1 MRFEPR
7 LSCSNKM
14 STENLSSMHK
24 EHEQDGATQLFAEPS
39 ENMQCTVDTQNTT
52 SYSHGDMTDQVAAET
67 LVRFRDQMPQGQ
79 QMINTQCA
87 STGFWQQGSNSNS
100 NDYVQQLPQ
109 NPQEATSLLQP
120 PLVYSEPNLHST
132 VFGLSRAIT
141 SLQQKQEN
149 ITGAL
154 QNVVSILQEIR
165 TKPGSDKP
173 DGFNGLHARGTSSS
187 GIPHGRQ
194 EVVPDYSYSASIDQS
209 QKGSTNCRNPSEQG
223 SITNHSSTIEN
234 GTSIDRNPEINRGY
248 TSYNHTTESGT
259 TNYRNP
265 TYERG
270 STSYRPA
277 TGMGATN
284 FRNPTE
290 LRDSTNYMPATGMGT
305 TIYRNPTEEKDSTYY
320 MQAAGMGTTNYQNS
334 TEERDRNNYMP
345 ATGTD
350 TNYQTATEAGNTNCM
365 PLTDRG
371 TTNYRISTEDRG
383 ITNYQTSTDRHSLYN
398 YPSSIEARTSALYL
412 ASIGDNGSVSHSNL
426 KEGTSNC
433 QRTERYGSTGERSRW
448 DFSTHRQR
456 DRESCQQGQIIPFT
470 SNTDR
475 SYSSQRAPV
484 QNYGVIHDDANR
496 IFLYDQDKT
505 NYSEQDKMLHGG
517 SRFKTYP
524 RINSFNE
531 NRRQQYRTNYDM
543 KLPSFDGKEDW
554 KVWVSRFEAVAERRQ
569 WDDDTKLDNLLPKL
583 QGRAGDFVFT
593 QLPKQTL
600 ECYSE
605 LVKELNSRFRVVET
619 KRTFAA
625 KFSQRVQRPNET
637 VEEYAADLKR
647 LYSKAHQSRDARTRQ
662 EDLVRRFLGGLRD
675 NDARFEIEY
684 NKEPEDIDE
693 AVYHAVNFLQT
704 RRRSNPDAFADKKFK
719 KFARRATDEIVY
731 DSDGEEYQEDV
742 TDIDHVYRIPA
753 KSEKP
758 AVKKQVKQEQKSEN
772 VDNVKSGSDDSQKLL
787 AETKNLMQNL
797 VTQIENIAQN
807 NQGKQ
812 TIQPPRFSQQRRGIV
827 CYGCHEQ
834 GHISRDCPKRVG
846 KAPQKPEQII
856 TSERDKNKA
865 GCSGT
870 GNYSN
875 SPLN

>member
-1 MRFEPR
+1 
-7 LSCSNKM
+7 M

-39 ENMQCTVDTQNTT
+39 ENMQCTVDTQNST

-173 DGFNGLHARGTSSS
+173 DEFNGLHARGTSSS

-209 QKGSTNCRNPSEQG
+209 QKGSANCRNPSEQG

-234 GTSIDRNPEINRGY
+234 GTSIDQNPEIKRGY

-284 FRNPTE
+284 FRNPAE
-290 LRDSTNYMPATGMGT
+290 LRDSTNYMPATGKGT
-305 TIYRNPTEEKDSTYY
+305 TIYRNPTEERDSTYY
-320 MQAAGMGTTNYQNS
+320 TPAAGMGTTNYQN
-334 TEERDRNNYMP
+334 
-345 ATGTD
+345 
-350 TNYQTATEAGNTNCM
+350 
-365 PLTDRG
+365 
-371 TTNYRISTEDRG
+371 STEDRG
-383 ITNYQTSTDRHSLYN
+383 ITNYQTSTDIHSLYN
-398 YPSSIEARTSALYL
+398 YPSSIEARTSAPYP
-412 ASIGDNGSVSHSNL
+412 ASIGDNGSVSHNNL

-433 QRTERYGSTGERSRW
+433 QRTERYGSTGERSKW
-448 DFSTHRQR
+448 DYSTHRQR
-456 DRESCQQGQIIPFT
+456 DRESCQQDQIIPFT

-484 QNYGVIHDDANR
+484 QNYGVIDDDANR
-496 IFLYDQDKT
+496 IFLYDQDRT
-505 NYSEQDKMLHGG
+505 NYSEQDNMLQGG

-531 NRRQQYRTNYDM
+531 NRRQQYRSNYDM

-554 KVWVSRFEAVAERRQ
+554 KVWVSRFEAIAERRQ

-583 QGRAGDFVFT
+583 LGRAGDFVFT

-625 KFSQRVQRPNET
+625 KFSQ
-637 VEEYAADLKR
+637 
-647 LYSKAHQSRDARTRQ
+647 
-662 EDLVRRFLGGLRD
+662 
-675 NDARFEIEY
+675 
-684 NKEPEDIDE
+684 
-693 AVYHAVNFLQT
+693 
-704 RRRSNPDAFADKKFK
+704 
-719 KFARRATDEIVY
+719 
-731 DSDGEEYQEDV
+731 
-742 TDIDHVYRIPA
+742 
-753 KSEKP
+753 
-758 AVKKQVKQEQKSEN
+758 
-772 VDNVKSGSDDSQKLL
+772 
-787 AETKNLMQNL
+787 
-797 VTQIENIAQN
+797 
-807 NQGKQ
+807 
-812 TIQPPRFSQQRRGIV
+812 
-827 CYGCHEQ
+827 
-834 GHISRDCPKRVG
+834 
-846 KAPQKPEQII
+846 
-856 TSERDKNKA
+856 
-865 GCSGT
+865 
-870 GNYSN
+870 
-875 SPLN
+875 

>member
-1 MRFEPR
+1 
-7 LSCSNKM
+7 
-14 STENLSSMHK
+14 
-24 EHEQDGATQLFAEPS
+24 
-39 ENMQCTVDTQNTT
+39 
-52 SYSHGDMTDQVAAET
+52 
-67 LVRFRDQMPQGQ
+67 
-79 QMINTQCA
+79 
-87 STGFWQQGSNSNS
+87 
-100 NDYVQQLPQ
+100 
-109 NPQEATSLLQP
+109 
-120 PLVYSEPNLHST
+120 
-132 VFGLSRAIT
+132 
-141 SLQQKQEN
+141 
-149 ITGAL
+149 
-154 QNVVSILQEIR
+154 
-165 TKPGSDKP
+165 
-173 DGFNGLHARGTSSS
+173 
-187 GIPHGRQ
+187 
-194 EVVPDYSYSASIDQS
+194 
-209 QKGSTNCRNPSEQG
+209 
-223 SITNHSSTIEN
+223 
-234 GTSIDRNPEINRGY
+234 
-248 TSYNHTTESGT
+248 
-259 TNYRNP
+259 
-265 TYERG
+265 
-270 STSYRPA
+270 
-277 TGMGATN
+277 
-284 FRNPTE
+284 
-290 LRDSTNYMPATGMGT
+290 
-305 TIYRNPTEEKDSTYY
+305 
-320 MQAAGMGTTNYQNS
+320 MGTTNYQNS
-334 TEERDRNNYMP
+334 TEERDSTYYMP
-345 ATGTD
+345 AIGMD
-350 TNYQTATEAGNTNCM
+350 TNYRNATEASNTNCM
-365 PLTDRG
+365 LLTDRG
-371 TTNYRISTEDRG
+371 TTNYRISTEERG

-398 YPSSIEARTSALYL
+398 YPSSIEARTSALYP
-412 ASIGDNGSVSHSNL
+412 ASIVDNGSVSHNNL

-433 QRTERYGSTGERSRW
+433 QRTERYGSTWERSRW
-448 DFSTHRQR
+448 DYSTHRQR
-456 DRESCQQGQIIPFT
+456 DRESCQQDQILPFT

-475 SYSSQRAPV
+475 SYSSQQAPV
-484 QNYGVIHDDANR
+484 ENYGVIDDDANR
-496 IFLYDQDKT
+496 IFLYDQDRT
-505 NYSEQDKMLHGG
+505 HYSEQDKMLHGG

-524 RINSFNE
+524 RNNSFNV
-531 NRRQQYRTNYDM
+531 NRRQQCRSKYDM

-554 KVWVSRFEAVAERRQ
+554 KVWVSRFEAIAERRQ

-583 QGRAGDFVFT
+583 QGRAGVFVFT

-662 EDLVRRFLGGLRD
+662 EDLVRRFLDGLRD
-675 NDARFEIEY
+675 NDDRFEIEY

-731 DSDGEEYQEDV
+731 DSDGEECQEDV
-742 TDIDHVYRIPA
+742 TDMDHVYRIPA

-772 VDNVKSGSDDSQKLL
+772 VDHVKSGSDDSQKLL

-797 VTQIENIAQN
+797 VTQIENIAQS

-812 TIQPPRFSQQRRGIV
+812 TIQQPRFSQQRRDIV
-827 CYGCHEQ
+827 YYGCHEQ

-856 TSERDKNKA
+856 TSERDKT

>member
-79 QMINTQCA
+79 QMMNSQCA
-87 STGFWQQGSNSNS
+87 STGFWQQGTNSNS
-100 NDYVQQLPQ
+100 NDDVQQL
-109 NPQEATSLLQP
+109 PQEATSLLQP
-120 PLVYSEPNLHST
+120 ALVYSEPNLHST
-132 VFGLSRAIT
+132 VFGLSRVIT

-149 ITGAL
+149 TTGAL

-173 DGFNGLHARGTSSS
+173 DEFKSLHARGTSSS

-209 QKGSTNCRNPSEQG
+209 QKGSANCRNPSEQG

-234 GTSIDRNPEINRGY
+234 CTSIDQNPEINRGY

-259 TNYRNP
+259 TNHRNP

-277 TGMGATN
+277 TGMGTTN
-284 FRNPTE
+284 FRNPAE
-290 LRDSTNYMPATGMGT
+290 LRDSTYYMPATGM
-305 TIYRNPTEEKDSTYY
+305 
-320 MQAAGMGTTNYQNS
+320 
-334 TEERDRNNYMP
+334 
-345 ATGTD
+345 D
-350 TNYQTATEAGNTNCM
+350 TNYRNATEASNTNCM
-365 PLTDRG
+365 LLTDRG
-371 TTNYRISTEDRG
+371 TTNYRISTEERG

-398 YPSSIEARTSALYL
+398 YPSSIEARTSALYP
-412 ASIGDNGSVSHSNL
+412 ASIVDNGSVSHNNL

-433 QRTERYGSTGERSRW
+433 QRTDRYGSTGERSRW
-448 DFSTHRQR
+448 DYSTHRQR
-456 DRESCQQGQIIPFT
+456 DRESCQQDQILPFT

-484 QNYGVIHDDANR
+484 QNYGVMDDDANR
-496 IFLYDQDKT
+496 IFLYDQDRT
-505 NYSEQDKMLHGG
+505 NYSEQDKVLYDG

-524 RINSFNE
+524 RNNSFNE
-531 NRRQQYRTNYDM
+531 NRRQQYRSNYDM

-554 KVWVSRFEAVAERRQ
+554 KVWVSRFEAIAERRQ

-662 EDLVRRFLGGLRD
+662 EDLVRRFLDGLRD

-772 VDNVKSGSDDSQKLL
+772 VDHVKSGSDDSQKLL

-797 VTQIENIAQN
+797 VTQIENIAQS

-812 TIQPPRFSQQRRGIV
+812 TIQQPRFSQQRRGIV

-846 KAPQKPEQII
+846 KAPQKPEQLI
-856 TSERDKNKA
+856 TSERDKT

>member
-24 EHEQDGATQLFAEPS
+24 EHEQDGATHLFAEPY

-173 DGFNGLHARGTSSS
+173 DEFNGLHARGTSSS

-209 QKGSTNCRNPSEQG
+209 QKGSANCRNPSEQG

-234 GTSIDRNPEINRGY
+234 GTSIDQNPEINRGY

-284 FRNPTE
+284 FRNPAE
-290 LRDSTNYMPATGMGT
+290 LRDSTNFMPATGKGT
-305 TIYRNPTEEKDSTYY
+305 TIYQNPTEERDSTYY
-320 MQAAGMGTTNYQNS
+320 TPAAGMGTTNYQN
-334 TEERDRNNYMP
+334 
-345 ATGTD
+345 
-350 TNYQTATEAGNTNCM
+350 
-365 PLTDRG
+365 
-371 TTNYRISTEDRG
+371 STEDRG

-398 YPSSIEARTSALYL
+398 YPSSIEARTSAPYP
-412 ASIGDNGSVSHSNL
+412 ASIGDNGSVSHNNL

-433 QRTERYGSTGERSRW
+433 QRTERYGSTGERSKW
-448 DFSTHRQR
+448 DYSTHRQR
-456 DRESCQQGQIIPFT
+456 DRESCQQDQIIPFT

-484 QNYGVIHDDANR
+484 QNYGVIDDDANR
-496 IFLYDQDKT
+496 IFLYDQDRT
-505 NYSEQDKMLHGG
+505 NYSEQDNMLHGG
-517 SRFKTYP
+517 SPFKTYP

-531 NRRQQYRTNYDM
+531 NRRQQYRSNYDM

-554 KVWVSRFEAVAERRQ
+554 KVWVSRFEAFAERRQ

-605 LVKELNSRFRVVET
+605 LVKELNSRLRVVET
-619 KRTFAA
+619 KKTFAA

-662 EDLVRRFLGGLRD
+662 EDLVRRFLDGLRD

-719 KFARRATDEIVY
+719 KFARRATDESMTVM
-731 DSDGEEYQEDV
+731 E
-742 TDIDHVYRIPA
+742 
-753 KSEKP
+753 KSIRKM
-758 AVKKQVKQEQKSEN
+758 
-772 VDNVKSGSDDSQKLL
+772 SQ
-787 AETKNLMQNL
+787 
-797 VTQIENIAQN
+797 I
-807 NQGKQ
+807 
-812 TIQPPRFSQQRRGIV
+812 
-827 CYGCHEQ
+827 
-834 GHISRDCPKRVG
+834 
-846 KAPQKPEQII
+846 
-856 TSERDKNKA
+856 
-865 GCSGT
+865 
-870 GNYSN
+870 
-875 SPLN
+875 

>member
-132 VFGLSRAIT
+132 VFGLSRAII
-141 SLQQKQEN
+141 SLQQKQEH

-173 DGFNGLHARGTSSS
+173 DEFNGLHARGTSSS

-209 QKGSTNCRNPSEQG
+209 QKGSANCRNPSEQG

-234 GTSIDRNPEINRGY
+234 GTSIDQNPEIKRGY

-284 FRNPTE
+284 FRNPAE
-290 LRDSTNYMPATGMGT
+290 LRDSTHYMPATGKGT
-305 TIYRNPTEEKDSTYY
+305 TIYRNPTEERDSTYY
-320 MQAAGMGTTNYQNS
+320 TPAAGMGTTNYQN
-334 TEERDRNNYMP
+334 
-345 ATGTD
+345 
-350 TNYQTATEAGNTNCM
+350 
-365 PLTDRG
+365 
-371 TTNYRISTEDRG
+371 STEDRG

-398 YPSSIEARTSALYL
+398 YPSSIEARTSAPYP
-412 ASIGDNGSVSHSNL
+412 ASIGDNGSVSHNNL

-433 QRTERYGSTGERSRW
+433 QRTERYGSTGERSKW
-448 DFSTHRQR
+448 DYSTHRQR
-456 DRESCQQGQIIPFT
+456 DRESCQQDQIIPFT

-484 QNYGVIHDDANR
+484 QNYGVIDDDANR
-496 IFLYDQDKT
+496 IFLYDQDRT
-505 NYSEQDKMLHGG
+505 NYSEQDNMLQGE

-531 NRRQQYRTNYDM
+531 NRRQ
-543 KLPSFDGKEDW
+543 
-554 KVWVSRFEAVAERRQ
+554 
-569 WDDDTKLDNLLPKL
+569 
-583 QGRAGDFVFT
+583 
-593 QLPKQTL
+593 
-600 ECYSE
+600 
-605 LVKELNSRFRVVET
+605 
-619 KRTFAA
+619 
-625 KFSQRVQRPNET
+625 
-637 VEEYAADLKR
+637 
-647 LYSKAHQSRDARTRQ
+647 
-662 EDLVRRFLGGLRD
+662 
-675 NDARFEIEY
+675 
-684 NKEPEDIDE
+684 
-693 AVYHAVNFLQT
+693 
-704 RRRSNPDAFADKKFK
+704 
-719 KFARRATDEIVY
+719 
-731 DSDGEEYQEDV
+731 
-742 TDIDHVYRIPA
+742 
-753 KSEKP
+753 
-758 AVKKQVKQEQKSEN
+758 
-772 VDNVKSGSDDSQKLL
+772 
-787 AETKNLMQNL
+787 
-797 VTQIENIAQN
+797 
-807 NQGKQ
+807 
-812 TIQPPRFSQQRRGIV
+812 
-827 CYGCHEQ
+827 
-834 GHISRDCPKRVG
+834 
-846 KAPQKPEQII
+846 
-856 TSERDKNKA
+856 
-865 GCSGT
+865 
-870 GNYSN
+870 
-875 SPLN
+875 

>member
-1 MRFEPR
+1 
-7 LSCSNKM
+7 
-14 STENLSSMHK
+14 
-24 EHEQDGATQLFAEPS
+24 
-39 ENMQCTVDTQNTT
+39 
-52 SYSHGDMTDQVAAET
+52 MTDQVAAET
-67 LVRFRDQMPQGQ
+67 LVRFRDQTPQGQ
-79 QMINTQCA
+79 HMINTQCA
-87 STGFWQQGSNSNS
+87 STGFWQQGTDSN
-100 NDYVQQLPQ
+100 VQQLTQ
-109 NPQEATSLLQP
+109 KPQEARALIQP
-120 PLVYSEPNLHST
+120 PLVYSEPNLHNLHST

-173 DGFNGLHARGTSSS
+173 DEFNSLHARGASSS

-209 QKGSTNCRNPSEQG
+209 QKGSANCQNPSEQG

-234 GTSIDRNPEINRGY
+234 CTSIDPNSEINRGY

-259 TNYRNP
+259 TNHRNP

-277 TGMGATN
+277 TGMGTTHY
-284 FRNPTE
+284 RNPAE

-305 TIYRNPTEEKDSTYY
+305 TIYRNPTEERDSTYY
-320 MQAAGMGTTNYQNS
+320 MPAAGMGTTNYQ
-334 TEERDRNNYMP
+334 
-345 ATGTD
+345 
-350 TNYQTATEAGNTNCM
+350 
-365 PLTDRG
+365 
-371 TTNYRISTEDRG
+371 ISTENRG
-383 ITNYQTSTDRHSLYN
+383 ITNCQTSTDRHSVYN
-398 YPSSIEARTSALYL
+398 YPSSTEARTNALYL
-412 ASIGDNGSVSHSNL
+412 ASKGDNGSVSYQNL

-448 DFSTHRQR
+448 DYSTDRQR
-456 DRESCQQGQIIPFT
+456 DRESCQQDQILPFT

-475 SYSSQRAPV
+475 SYSSQQVPV
-484 QNYGVIHDDANR
+484 QNYGVIDDDANR
-496 IFLYDQDKT
+496 IFLFDQDKT
-505 NYSEQDKMLHGG
+505 NYQEQDKMLHGR
-517 SRFKTYP
+517 SSFKTYS
-524 RINSFNE
+524 RNNSFNE
-531 NRRQQYRTNYDM
+531 NRRQQYRSNYDM

-554 KVWVSRFEAVAERRQ
+554 KVWVSRFEAIAERRQ

-647 LYSKAHQSRDARTRQ
+647 LYSKAHQSRDAKTRQ
-662 EDLVRRFLGGLRD
+662 EDLVRRFLDGLRD

-772 VDNVKSGSDDSQKLL
+772 VDHVKSGSDDSQKLL

-797 VTQIENIAQN
+797 VTQIENIAQS

-812 TIQPPRFSQQRRGIV
+812 AIQPPRFSQQRRGIV

-846 KAPQKPEQII
+846 KAPQKPKQII

>member
-1 MRFEPR
+1 M
-7 LSCSNKM
+7 
-14 STENLSSMHK
+14 
-24 EHEQDGATQLFAEPS
+24 
-39 ENMQCTVDTQNTT
+39 
-52 SYSHGDMTDQVAAET
+52 
-67 LVRFRDQMPQGQ
+67 
-79 QMINTQCA
+79 
-87 STGFWQQGSNSNS
+87 
-100 NDYVQQLPQ
+100 
-109 NPQEATSLLQP
+109 
-120 PLVYSEPNLHST
+120 
-132 VFGLSRAIT
+132 
-141 SLQQKQEN
+141 
-149 ITGAL
+149 
-154 QNVVSILQEIR
+154 
-165 TKPGSDKP
+165 
-173 DGFNGLHARGTSSS
+173 
-187 GIPHGRQ
+187 
-194 EVVPDYSYSASIDQS
+194 
-209 QKGSTNCRNPSEQG
+209 
-223 SITNHSSTIEN
+223 
-234 GTSIDRNPEINRGY
+234 
-248 TSYNHTTESGT
+248 GT
-259 TNYRNP
+259 TIYRNP
-265 TYERG
+265 
-270 STSYRPA
+270 A
-277 TGMGATN
+277 
-284 FRNPTE
+284 E

-305 TIYRNPTEEKDSTYY
+305 TIYRNPTEEIDSTYY
-320 MQAAGMGTTNYQNS
+320 MPAAGMGTTNYQ
-334 TEERDRNNYMP
+334 
-345 ATGTD
+345 
-350 TNYQTATEAGNTNCM
+350 
-365 PLTDRG
+365 
-371 TTNYRISTEDRG
+371 ISTENRG
-383 ITNYQTSTDRHSLYN
+383 ITNCQTSTDRHSVYN
-398 YPSSIEARTSALYL
+398 YPSSTEARTNALYL
-412 ASIGDNGSVSHSNL
+412 ASKGDNGSVSYQNL

-433 QRTERYGSTGERSRW
+433 QWTERYGSTGERSRW
-448 DFSTHRQR
+448 DYSTDRQR
-456 DRESCQQGQIIPFT
+456 DRETCQQDQILPFT

-475 SYSSQRAPV
+475 SYSSQQAPV
-484 QNYGVIHDDANR
+484 QNYGVIDDDANR
-496 IFLYDQDKT
+496 IFLYDQDRT
-505 NYSEQDKMLHGG
+505 NYQEQDKMLHGR
-517 SRFKTYP
+517 SSFKTYS
-524 RINSFNE
+524 RNNSFNE
-531 NRRQQYRTNYDM
+531 NRRQQYRSNYDM

-554 KVWVSRFEAVAERRQ
+554 KVWVSRFEAIAEKRQ
-569 WDDDTKLDNLLPKL
+569 WDDDIKLDNLLPKL

-647 LYSKAHQSRDARTRQ
+647 LYSKAHQSRDAKTRQ
-662 EDLVRRFLGGLRD
+662 EDLVRRFLDGLRD

-797 VTQIENIAQN
+797 VTQIENIVQS

-812 TIQPPRFSQQRRGIV
+812 TIQPTRFSQQRRGIV

>member
-79 QMINTQCA
+79 QMINSQCA
-87 STGFWQQGSNSNS
+87 STGFWQQGTNSNS

-154 QNVVSILQEIR
+154 QNVVSILQEVR

-173 DGFNGLHARGTSSS
+173 DEFNGLHARGTSSS

-209 QKGSTNCRNPSEQG
+209 QKGSANCRNPSEQG
-223 SITNHSSTIEN
+223 SITNHSSTIDN
-234 GTSIDRNPEINRGY
+234 GTSIDRNPEKDRGY
-248 TSYNHTTESGT
+248 INYNHTAELGI
-259 TNYRNP
+259 TNYRNSSDERGSTNYIPAAETGTSIDGNP

-270 STSYRPA
+270 STSHR
-277 TGMGATN
+277 
-284 FRNPTE
+284 
-290 LRDSTNYMPATGMGT
+290 PATGMGT
-305 TIYRNPTEEKDSTYY
+305 TNYRNPAEERDSTYY
-320 MQAAGMGTTNYQNS
+320 MPAAKMGTTNYQNS
-334 TEERDRNNYMP
+334 TEERDSTYYMP

-350 TNYQTATEAGNTNCM
+350 TNYQTTIEASNTNCM

-398 YPSSIEARTSALYL
+398 YPSSIEARTSALYP
-412 ASIGDNGSVSHSNL
+412 ASIVDKGSVSYNNL

-448 DFSTHRQR
+448 DYSTHRQR
-456 DRESCQQGQIIPFT
+456 DREILPFT

-475 SYSSQRAPV
+475 SYSNQRAPV
-484 QNYGVIHDDANR
+484 QNYGVIDDDANR
-496 IFLYDQDKT
+496 IFLYDQDRT
-505 NYSEQDKMLHGG
+505 NYSEQDKVLYDG

-524 RINSFNE
+524 RNNSFNE
-531 NRRQQYRTNYDM
+531 NRRQQYRSNYDM

-554 KVWVSRFEAVAERRQ
+554 KVWVSRFEAIAERRQ
-569 WDDDTKLDNLLPKL
+569 WDDDTKLDNILPKL

-662 EDLVRRFLGGLRD
+662 EDLVRRFLDGLRD

-704 RRRSNPDAFADKKFK
+704 RRRSNQDAFADKKFK

-797 VTQIENIAQN
+797 VTQIENIAQS

-812 TIQPPRFSQQRRGIV
+812 AIQPPRFSQQRRGIV
-827 CYGCHEQ
+827 CYGCHEH

-870 GNYSN
+870 GNYLN

>member
-67 LVRFRDQMPQGQ
+67 LVRFRDQTPQGQ
-79 QMINTQCA
+79 HMINTQCA
-87 STGFWQQGSNSNS
+87 STGFWQQGTDSN
-100 NDYVQQLPQ
+100 VQQLTQ
-109 NPQEATSLLQP
+109 KPQEARALIQP
-120 PLVYSEPNLHST
+120 PLVYSEPNLHNLHST
-132 VFGLSRAIT
+132 VFGLSRAF
-141 SLQQKQEN
+141 SSMQQKQEN

-173 DGFNGLHARGTSSS
+173 DEFNGLHARGTSSN

-209 QKGSTNCRNPSEQG
+209 QKGSANCRNPSEQG
-223 SITNHSSTIEN
+223 SITNHSSTIET
-234 GTSIDRNPEINRGY
+234 GTFIDRNPEIDRGY
-248 TSYNHTTESGT
+248 TSYNHTTESST

-277 TGMGATN
+277 TGMGTTN
-284 FRNPTE
+284 YRNPAE
-290 LRDSTNYMPATGMGT
+290 LRDSTNYMPATGMGN
-305 TIYRNPTEEKDSTYY
+305 TIYRNPTEERDSTYY
-320 MQAAGMGTTNYQNS
+320 MPAAGMGTTNYQ
-334 TEERDRNNYMP
+334 
-345 ATGTD
+345 
-350 TNYQTATEAGNTNCM
+350 
-365 PLTDRG
+365 
-371 TTNYRISTEDRG
+371 ISTENRG
-383 ITNYQTSTDRHSLYN
+383 ITNCQTSTDRHSVYN
-398 YPSSIEARTSALYL
+398 YPSSTEARTNALYL
-412 ASIGDNGSVSHSNL
+412 ASKGDNGSVSYQNL

-448 DFSTHRQR
+448 DYSTDRQR
-456 DRESCQQGQIIPFT
+456 DRESCQQDQILPFT

-475 SYSSQRAPV
+475 SYSSQQAPV
-484 QNYGVIHDDANR
+484 QNYGVIDDDANR
-496 IFLYDQDKT
+496 IFLYDQDRT
-505 NYSEQDKMLHGG
+505 NYQEQDKMLHGR
-517 SRFKTYP
+517 SSFKTYS
-524 RINSFNE
+524 RNNSFNE
-531 NRRQQYRTNYDM
+531 NRRQQYRSNYDM

-554 KVWVSRFEAVAERRQ
+554 KVWVSRFEAIAERRQ

-647 LYSKAHQSRDARTRQ
+647 LYSKAHQSRDAKTRQ
-662 EDLVRRFLGGLRD
+662 EDLVRRFLDGLRD

-742 TDIDHVYRIPA
+742 IDIDHVYRIPA

-797 VTQIENIAQN
+797 VTQIENIAQS